1 MNSEQQQQQEQRR
14 HRRHRKVSFA
24 LRAQALVVPS
34 LEAYSERQ
42 KGLMWQTPSEKKAD
56 QAELV
61 KTVRAA
67 RQGML
72 QQPGSKSVAGLCGR
86 GLEHLC
92 CTTSMRLMVQRREL
106 LLDAVLD
113 NQEEQWQQGTF
124 HADPEIIRKIAIA
137 HTKVDT
143 ERAIRLAAE
152 DEAFVRGLRKF
163 DEAKPKP
170 SI

>member
-1 MNSEQQQQQEQRR
+1 MNSEQLQQQEQRR

-24 LRAQALVVPS
+24 LRAQALVIPS

-42 KGLMWQTPSEKKAD
+42 KGLMWRTPSEKQAD

-67 RQGML
+67 RQGIL
-72 QQPGSKSVAGLCGR
+72 QQPGPKSSGLCGR

-92 CTTSMRLMVQRREL
+92 CPTSMRLKVRRREL

-113 NQEEQWQQGTF
+113 NQEEQWQRGTF
-124 HADPEIIRKIAIA
+124 HADPEIIRTIAIA

-152 DEAFVRGLRKF
+152 DEAFVRSLRKL
-163 DEAKPKP
+163 ENKPKV
-170 SI
+170 SR